1 MNPFFDAQFN
11 YCPLIWMVHSRTNNI
26 IWLDIFMRDALMNFW
41 GGIIQFLYIIEI
53 YKVWQLRSLKLRMKC
68 LQKLLV
74 IFLRKELI
82 PLHEKR
88 SDTKVF
94 LVRIQENTD
103 QKNFLFGHFSRSV
116 LAIFPET
123 RTVLEFF
130 YSIVYKMERKEC
142 KSLTTKLRALSRI
155 LGQRYG
161 ILI

>member
-26 IWLDIFMRDALMNFW
+26 IWLDIFMRDTLMNFW

-53 YKVWQLRSLKLRMKC
+53 YTVWQLRSLKLRMKC

-142 KSLTTKLRALSRI
+142 KSLTTI
-155 LGQRYG
+155 WDIVIGYG
-161 ILI
+161 ILPIK

>member
-26 IWLDIFMRDALMNFW
+26 IWLDIFMRDTLMNFW
-41 GGIIQFLYIIEI
+41 GGIIQLLYIIEI
-53 YKVWQLRSLKLRMKC
+53 YKVWQLRSLKLSMKC

-103 QKNFLFGHFSRSV
+103 QKKLLIWPLFAECTCYIPWNTNGFRIFLLNSV
-116 LAIFPET
+116 QDGT
-123 RTVLEFF
+123 
-130 YSIVYKMERKEC
+130 
-142 KSLTTKLRALSRI
+142 
-155 LGQRYG
+155 
-161 ILI
+161 

>member
-1 MNPFFDAQFN
+1 
-11 YCPLIWMVHSRTNNI
+11 MVHSRTNNI
-26 IWLDIFMRDALMNFW
+26 IWLDIFMRDTLMNFW
-41 GGIIQFLYIIEI
+41 GGIIQLLYIIEI

>member
-26 IWLDIFMRDALMNFW
+26 IWLDIFMRDTLMNFW

-53 YKVWQLRSLKLRMKC
+53 YTVWQLRSLKLRMKC

>member
-1 MNPFFDAQFN
+1 M
-11 YCPLIWMVHSRTNNI
+11 LHSRTNNI
-26 IWLDIFMRDALMNFW
+26 IWLDIFMRDTLMNFW
-41 GGIIQFLYIIEI
+41 GGIIQLLYIIEI
-53 YKVWQLRSLKLRMKC
+53 YKVWQLRSLKLSMKC

-123 RTVLEFF
+123 RTFLEFF

-142 KSLTTKLRALSRI
+142 KSLTTI
-155 LGQRYG
+155 WDIDIGYG
-161 ILI
+161 ILPIK